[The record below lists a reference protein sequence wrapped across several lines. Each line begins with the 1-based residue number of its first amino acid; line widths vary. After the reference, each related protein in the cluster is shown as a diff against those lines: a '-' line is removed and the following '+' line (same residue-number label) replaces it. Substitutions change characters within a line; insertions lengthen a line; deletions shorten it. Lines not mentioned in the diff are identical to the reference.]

1 MRRGYVYVYE
11 SPIGIYT
18 CVCVGVCAYVCAR
31 VCVCVCV
38 CVGPAALVACMLCG
52 SLQHVFHT
60 VKHVNANPHKHDT
73 YMHLPEMWIH
83 THVIQ

>member
-31 VCVCVCV
+31 VCVCV

-73 YMHLPEMWIH
+73 YMRLPEMWIH
-83 THVIQ
+83 THVVQ